1 MLLAKDVDIIRCPLA
16 TRSCSSVGKRLPTTN
31 WQSLNLKAPLK
42 KIDAKRDRKFVGVIL
57 YTSLWVMVS
66 HFSKIKDDG
75 RFLLY
80 FLIIMS
86 SAISFHGETHSNN
99 INIIIIIGWIYSCF
113 FFLLSCRLT
122 SIWRNTITVCRQIL
136 TTF

>member
-1 MLLAKDVDIIRCPLA
+1 
-16 TRSCSSVGKRLPTTN
+16 
-31 WQSLNLKAPLK
+31 
-42 KIDAKRDRKFVGVIL
+42 
-57 YTSLWVMVS
+57 MVS

-99 INIIIIIGWIYSCF
+99 INIIIIIIGWIYSRF
-113 FFLLSCRLT
+113 FFLL
-122 SIWRNTITVCRQIL
+122 
-136 TTF
+136 FF

>member
-1 MLLAKDVDIIRCPLA
+1 
-16 TRSCSSVGKRLPTTN
+16 
-31 WQSLNLKAPLK
+31 
-42 KIDAKRDRKFVGVIL
+42 
-57 YTSLWVMVS
+57 MVS

-99 INIIIIIGWIYSCF
+99 INIIIIIIGWIYSRF
-113 FFLLSCRLT
+113 FFLLFL
-122 SIWRNTITVCRQIL
+122 
-136 TTF
+136 

>member
-1 MLLAKDVDIIRCPLA
+1 
-16 TRSCSSVGKRLPTTN
+16 
-31 WQSLNLKAPLK
+31 
-42 KIDAKRDRKFVGVIL
+42 
-57 YTSLWVMVS
+57 MVS

-99 INIIIIIGWIYSCF
+99 INIIIII
-113 FFLLSCRLT
+113 
-122 SIWRNTITVCRQIL
+122 IL
-136 TTF
+136 IIIIISG